1 MEKRNKTMTR
11 VFPILAA
18 AATVAFLTFSA
29 GEASAM
35 NLGGRGGPPGGPT
48 GPTGSSSGPSD
59 LYIHNG
65 CDNHFDLAE
74 LTGGARRDYLRR
86 CGQQNRGF

>member
-1 MEKRNKTMTR
+1 MTR
-11 VFPILAA
+11 IFPILAA
-18 AATVAFLTFSA
+18 AATVAFLAFSV

-35 NLGGRGGPPGGPT
+35 NLGGRGGPPG
-48 GPTGSSSGPSD
+48 PTGSSSSPGN
-59 LYIHNG
+59 LYIHNS
-65 CDNHFDLAE
+65 CDNHVDLAE